1 MRLVINRCNPFILDR
16 NRIKIRRKGGGGEEE
31 EGAGGRGGGEEEKR
45 RNWKRIKLNEEIL
58 VSVVNATRV

>member
-31 EGAGGRGGGEEEKR
+31 GAGGRGGGGEEEKR
-45 RNWKRIKLNEEIL
+45 RNWKRIKLNEIL